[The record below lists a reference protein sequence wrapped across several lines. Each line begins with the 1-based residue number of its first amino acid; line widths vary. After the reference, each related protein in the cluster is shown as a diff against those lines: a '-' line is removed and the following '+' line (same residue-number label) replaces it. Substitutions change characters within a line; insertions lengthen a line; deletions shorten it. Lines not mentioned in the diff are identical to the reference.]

1 MKRRLI
7 IVLAFAIILLCLVVV
22 DTYGVFETEATA
34 TSNLSIGNL
43 EILLNGNDIALEQNI
58 TLSDFIYQNDSH
70 TEDGYFAPGSTAYF
84 DLVINASN
92 CDVAMEYELDLDTSE
107 FDDYPNIGLVVT
119 NLADNSVVTADTI
132 TGQMLLNSA
141 SKIITLRF
149 SLVWTNNALYDESD
163 TSLIDGSLAFNI
175 SAYFA
180 QLIEE

>member
-1 MKRRLI
+1 MCIFPFGNFRSFHISGYLI
-7 IVLAFAIILLCLVVV
+7 
-22 DTYGVFETEATA
+22 FETEATA
-34 TSNLSIGNL
+34 TSNLSIGNW
-43 EILLNGNDIALEQNI
+43 EILLNGNDIALEQSI

-70 TEDGYFAPGSTAYF
+70 IEDGYFAPGSTAYF
-84 DLVINASN
+84 DLIINASG
-92 CDVAMEYELDLDTSE
+92 CDVAMEYELDIDTSE

-119 NLADNSVVTADTI
+119 DLDTNTTISSDTI
-132 TGQMLLNSA
+132 TGQILLNSA
-141 SKIITLRF
+141 SKILRLRF

>member
-1 MKRRLI
+1 MKRRFIL
-7 IVLAFAIILLCLVVV
+7 VGAFAIILLCLVVV

-34 TSNLSIGNL
+34 SSVFDIGNW
-43 EILLNGNDIALEQNI
+43 EILLNGNDISLEQSI

-70 TEDGYFAPGSTAYF
+70 IEDGYFAPGSTAYF

-92 CDVAMEYELDLDTSE
+92 CDVAMEYELDIDTSE
-107 FDDYPNIGLVVT
+107 FDDYPNISLVVT
-119 NLADNSVVTADTI
+119 NLDSNTVISNDTI
-132 TGQMLLNSA
+132 SGQILLNSV
-141 SKIITLRF
+141 SKTLTLRF